1 MSTLDQPSRWLSKA
15 RPAAA
20 LAAILTTVVVAVTS
34 ILAVATT
41 TAAPMLH
48 PQTRVVGIGLSAGK
62 IVGPNE
68 TALRGGSRSSV
79 MLVPGPLIVATTRDG
94 AFGSHDYDLATS
106 NAQSRPA
113 QVALTQGGVALRS
126 VRSAPDAHDVSA
138 RSASCVAAE
147 GGFATAPDQAV
158 FWSGIKGGDQT
169 AAAWAADNGGT
180 TLEMT
185 PGGSSLPPW
194 DASNPAVVNAW
205 RQASAEF
212 AQGAS
217 GNVTVL
223 QDTTVRVNSVWAE
236 VEYPALTSNPNVT
249 SITAINPET
258 RTSTVLWKR
267 P

>member
-194 DASNPAVVNAW
+194 DASNPAVAT
-205 RQASAEF
+205 A
-212 AQGAS
+212 
-217 GNVTVL
+217 
-223 QDTTVRVNSVWAE
+223 
-236 VEYPALTSNPNVT
+236 ALTRVFASSARLV
-249 SITAINPET
+249 S
-258 RTSTVLWKR
+258 RWRSTPASPR
-267 P
+267 PMPRAAASEEMAASSACLVSSPVAGPR